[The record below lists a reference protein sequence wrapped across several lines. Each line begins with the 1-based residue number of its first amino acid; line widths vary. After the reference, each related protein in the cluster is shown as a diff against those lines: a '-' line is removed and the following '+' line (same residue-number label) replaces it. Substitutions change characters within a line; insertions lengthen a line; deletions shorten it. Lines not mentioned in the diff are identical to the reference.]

1 MLWKYFSKKI
11 VLLKFNADTP
21 VLLKDQVQGRG
32 EEWNFMGKVYKSNKM
47 VRSEGLGLNR
57 ECNMSGKIY

>member
-1 MLWKYFSKKI
+1 MKCSVSK
-11 VLLKFNADTP
+11 
-21 VLLKDQVQGRG
+21 G

-47 VRSEGLGLNR
+47 VRIEGLDSNP